1 MERENKQEKE
11 EVTYESNKKANSERK
26 YLNTILVVIV
36 RNANIVNIDKI
47 YVVGMQVFT
56 IKFFEFFRVAEKRL
70 NKT

>member
-36 RNANIVNIDKI
+36 RNANIVNI
-47 YVVGMQVFT
+47 V
-56 IKFFEFFRVAEKRL
+56 RL
-70 NKT
+70 NRNQTQS